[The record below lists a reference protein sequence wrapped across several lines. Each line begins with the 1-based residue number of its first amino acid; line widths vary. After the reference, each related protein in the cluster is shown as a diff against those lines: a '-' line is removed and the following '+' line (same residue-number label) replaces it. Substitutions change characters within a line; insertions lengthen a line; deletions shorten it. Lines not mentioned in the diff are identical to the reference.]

1 MNYLVAFNWG
11 WIAGAAALGFA
22 TGWVS
27 PISRVR
33 SLSRMAL
40 RITFVAI
47 VALLAASFWR
57 VLPGRAG
64 YWLDLGLVMF
74 GAYLAGCVAGAWL
87 RYVLLLRPGLPR
99 GEEG

>member
-1 MNYLVAFNWG
+1 MSYLVTFNWG

-33 SLSRMAL
+33 SLSTMTMRLSFA
-40 RITFVAI
+40 VV
-47 VALLAASFWR
+47 VALVAVSLSR
-57 VLPGRAG
+57 LLPGRPG

-74 GAYLAGCVAGAWL
+74 GAYLAGGAVGSWL
-87 RYVLLLRPGLPR
+87 RYVLLLRPGRPR

>member
-1 MNYLVAFNWG
+1 MSFLVAFNWG

-33 SLSRMAL
+33 SLSTMTMRTSFA
-40 RITFVAI
+40 VV
-47 VALLAASFWR
+47 VALVAVSLWR
-57 VLPGRAG
+57 VLPGRPG

-74 GAYLAGCVAGAWL
+74 GAYLLGGAVGSWL
-87 RYVLLLRPGLPR
+87 RYVLLLRPDRPR

>member
-1 MNYLVAFNWG
+1 MSFLIAFNWG

-33 SLSRMAL
+33 SLSRMGL
-40 RITFVAI
+40 RITFAAI
-47 VALLAASFWR
+47 VALLSVSLWR
-57 VLPGRAG
+57 VMPWRPG

-74 GAYLAGCVAGAWL
+74 ADYLAGCVVGAWL
-87 RYVLLLRPGLPR
+87 RYVLLLRPGRPR
-99 GEEG
+99 GGEG

>member
-1 MNYLVAFNWG
+1 MSYLIAFNWE

-33 SLSRMAL
+33 SLSRMGL

-47 VALLAASFWR
+47 VALLSLSLWR

-74 GAYLAGCVAGAWL
+74 TAYLMGCVVGSWL
-87 RYVLLLRPGLPR
+87 RYVLLLRPGRPR

>member
-1 MNYLVAFNWG
+1 MGYLIAFNWG

-27 PISRVR
+27 PISRVHSLSTMAMR
-33 SLSRMAL
+33 VSFAVVVALVAVSLSR
-40 RITFVAI
+40 T
-47 VALLAASFWR
+47 
-57 VLPGRAG
+57 LPGRPG

-74 GAYLAGCVAGAWL
+74 GAYLAGGTIGSWL
-87 RYVLLLRPGLPR
+87 RYVLLLRPGRPR

>member
-1 MNYLVAFNWG
+1 MSFLVAFNWG

-22 TGWVS
+22 TGCVS

-33 SLSRMAL
+33 SLSTMTMRMSFA
-40 RITFVAI
+40 VV
-47 VALLAASFWR
+47 VALVAVSLWR
-57 VLPGRAG
+57 VLPGRPG

-74 GAYLAGCVAGAWL
+74 GAYLLGGAVGSWL
-87 RYVLLLRPGLPR
+87 RYVLLLRPDRPR

>member
-1 MNYLVAFNWG
+1 MSYLVTFNWE

-33 SLSRMAL
+33 SLSRMAMRVSFAAVL
-40 RITFVAI
+40 
-47 VALLAASFWR
+47 ALVVVSLSR
-57 VLPGRAG
+57 TLPGRPG

-74 GAYLAGCVAGAWL
+74 GAYLAGCAIGSWL
-87 RYVLLLRPGLPR
+87 RYVLLLRPGRPR
-99 GEEG
+99 GDKG

>member
-1 MNYLVAFNWG
+1 MSFLVAFNWG

-33 SLSRMAL
+33 SQTRVNLRWTIAVVIALVALSLSRQ
-40 RITFVAI
+40 
-47 VALLAASFWR
+47 
-57 VLPGRAG
+57 LPGRPG

-74 GAYLAGCVAGAWL
+74 GAYLVAACVGSWL
-87 RYVLLLRPGLPR
+87 RYVLLVRPGMTR
-99 GEEG
+99 SDET

>member
-1 MNYLVAFNWG
+1 MNFLVMFNWG

-33 SLSRMAL
+33 SLSTVAMRFSFAL
-40 RITFVAI
+40 I
-47 VALLAASFWR
+47 VALVAVSLSR
-57 VLPGRAG
+57 TLPGRPG
-64 YWLDLGLVMF
+64 YWLDLALVMF
-74 GAYLAGCVAGAWL
+74 GAYLAGGAVGSWL
-87 RYVLLLRPGLPR
+87 RYVLLLRPGRPH

>member
-1 MNYLVAFNWG
+1 MSYLIAFNWG

-33 SLSRMAL
+33 SLSRMGL
-40 RITFVAI
+40 RITFAVV
-47 VALLAASFWR
+47 VALLAVSLWR
-57 VLPGRAG
+57 VLPGRPG
-64 YWLDLGLVMF
+64 YWLDLGLVLF
-74 GAYLAGCVAGAWL
+74 AAYLAGCAVGSWL
-87 RYVLLLRPGLPR
+87 RYVLLLRPGRPR

>member
-1 MNYLVAFNWG
+1 MSYLIAFNWG

-33 SLSRMAL
+33 SLSPMTM
-40 RITFVAI
+40 RIAFAAI
-47 VALLAASFWR
+47 VALLAVSLWR
-57 VLPGRAG
+57 VVPGRPG

-74 GAYLAGCVAGAWL
+74 GAYLAGCGVGAWL
-87 RYVLLLRPGLPR
+87 RYVLLLRPGRPR